1 MNLLNL
7 FAKIVLDKKEYE
19 EGLTDSKKM
28 AESFKSKMGTV
39 MGNVQKAWL
48 GFVGTVTAAG
58 GAIYGFAK
66 KASDVGG
73 DIDDNA
79 KKLGISTEAYQF
91 WDLTLQRA
99 GTDVSQLS
107 AGIRKM
113 TEFTQQLTAGN
124 GDALIALEEM
134 GIGYQEFMDMKP
146 EDQLWA
152 LVEGLQGVE
161 DGNKKVELAQ
171 EVFGNR
177 TYQELMPLL
186 EMEQGSLDELN
197 QEWHDHNLILSDE
210 AVKSMADAG
219 DGFDLIERKVG
230 LLFTG
235 LGEKLIPVVEWFINF
250 ITENKGTATAI
261 AVALG
266 VITTAIV
273 GVNLALNANP
283 IGLIVTAVGAL
294 LVALTGLVAWIV
306 ENWDKVKA
314 TVIDPIINFF
324 TVIFPEAISNLWNW
338 IDTKLL
344 KPLGEAF
351 KWVGNLFVDIINGM
365 ISGFEG
371 FLNFFVR
378 GINGIFNTIN
388 KISIDFPDWLG
399 GGHLGFSIPLMNEVK
414 LGRVK
419 YFKEGGM
426 LDNLKGTM
434 YAIAGES
441 GAEIIAQGKHGT
453 GVANVEQI
461 ADAQYM
467 AMQDYGL
474 REIIG
479 NAVTGIVN
487 GLLDGFSMRGK
498 QSTNGDA
505 MVVKIGEK
513 EFKGYVV
520 DTINSTL
527 QGKGR
532 KSLYAVTSY

>member
-19 EGLTDSKKM
+19 DGLTDSKKM
-28 AESFKSKMGTV
+28 AESFKSKIVTV

-79 KKLGISTEAYQF
+79 KKLGVSTEAYQF

-230 LLFTG
+230 LLFAG

-250 ITENKGTATAI
+250 ITENIGTVTAI

-266 VITTAIV
+266 VVTTAIV

-294 LVALTGLVAWIV
+294 LVALTGLVAWVV

-441 GAEIIAQGKHGT
+441 GAEIVAQGKHGT

>member
-19 EGLTDSKKM
+19 DGLTDSKKM
-28 AESFKSKMGTV
+28 AESFKSKMGIV
-39 MGNVQKAWL
+39 MGSAQKAWL

-79 KKLGISTEAYQF
+79 KKLGVSTEAYQF

-230 LLFTG
+230 LLFAG

-250 ITENKGTATAI
+250 ITENIGTVTAI

-266 VITTAIV
+266 VVTTAIV
-273 GVNLALNANP
+273 GVNVALNANP

-441 GAEIIAQGKHGT
+441 GAEIVAQGKHGT

-487 GLLDGFSMRGK
+487 GLLDGLSMRGK

>member
-19 EGLTDSKKM
+19 DGLTDSKKM
-28 AESFKSKMGTV
+28 AESFKSKIVTV

-441 GAEIIAQGKHGT
+441 GAEIVAQGKHGT